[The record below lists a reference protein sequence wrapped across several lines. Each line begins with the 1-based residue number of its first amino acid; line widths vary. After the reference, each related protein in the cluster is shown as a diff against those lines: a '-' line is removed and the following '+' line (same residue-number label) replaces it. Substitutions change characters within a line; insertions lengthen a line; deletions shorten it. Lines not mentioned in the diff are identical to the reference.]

1 VFFVKT
7 PRALTAIWIGVV
19 GVLLIIEIAQITHF
33 FTLPIQSALANPLVF
48 ISALVFTTVLALV
61 GAIFIGI
68 YISHR
73 ILSAGGFTP
82 FEEEML
88 KMRSEVRELA
98 RTVRSLSDRT
108 DDGTDARRE
117 ERP

>member
-1 VFFVKT
+1 MRT
-7 PRALTAIWIGVV
+7 PRALTALWIGVV
-19 GVLLIIEIAQITHF
+19 GVLLVIEIAQITRF

-73 ILSAGGFTP
+73 ILSSGGFTP

-98 RTVRSLSDRT
+98 RTVRSLSTRT
-108 DDGTDARRE
+108 DEPAEAPRE

>member
-1 VFFVKT
+1 MKRPRT
-7 PRALTAIWIGVV
+7 PTAIWIGVV
-19 GVLLIIEIAQITHF
+19 ILLVIVEIAQITRL

-88 KMRSEVRELA
+88 KMRSEIRELA
-98 RTVRSLSDRT
+98 RRMNSHRPPSPEET
-108 DDGTDARRE
+108 ARDPASE